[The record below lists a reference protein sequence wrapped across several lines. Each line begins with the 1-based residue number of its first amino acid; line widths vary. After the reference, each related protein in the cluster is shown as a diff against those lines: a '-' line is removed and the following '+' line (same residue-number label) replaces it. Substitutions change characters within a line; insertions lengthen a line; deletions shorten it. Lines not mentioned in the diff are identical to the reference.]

1 MSIKNLF
8 KTLFYSY
15 FKRESH
21 YYLNNNKN
29 INHREYI
36 GDKWDEIGKLQFDFL
51 IKKGLKPHHKL
62 IDIGCGSLR
71 GGVHFINYL
80 NKKNYFGTDINYDL
94 IKIGLLKELDDKLK
108 SKIDENNFLVSKN
121 FNFNFNVDYFDY
133 AIALSVFTHL
143 RKSNI
148 IACLKNLK
156 KKNK

>member
-94 IKIGLLKELDDKLK
+94 IKIGL
-108 SKIDENNFLVSKN
+108 
-121 FNFNFNVDYFDY
+121 
-133 AIALSVFTHL
+133 
-143 RKSNI
+143 
-148 IACLKNLK
+148 
-156 KKNK
+156 